1 MNIMHDLME
10 FLQKKNVGLIFKG
23 DLQGGKSHNN
33 GGQGYFKERFG
44 TSLFKLPFENAFRV
58 QTKAP
63 DHFYSY
69 LNLNQEPITEKILED
84 WTHQLTE

>member
-10 FLQKKNVGLIFKG
+10 FLQKKNVVLIFKG
-23 DLQGGKSHNN
+23 DLQGGKFHSN

-44 TSLFKLPFENAFRV
+44 TSLFKLPFENAFSV

-63 DHFYSY
+63 DQFLLAPPPQSGA
-69 LNLNQEPITEKILED
+69 NNWKNI
-84 WTHQLTE
+84 